1 MHERLAILRL
11 FSLGRACLN
20 YPNEGEWLAAS
31 CLGRQRESGPARRYR
46 RRVGGGGIRRACQ
59 VKWSVPGPQTGR
71 VSLRTDTL
79 RPPGAVDL
87 LLFGL
92 SGKPVNPRLPW
103 TLAFSKLPFS
113 LNIDQALQGTLMSQY
128 HSISLSNLS
137 WVRAIWMMLFWI
149 IEKASRVDYC
159 VTLSDTARAADY
171 LKITVFGWTFSDLFI
186 ILEDG
191 KQRTQMK
198 ASPSPNDYQ
207 LPILINCTFTEQ
219 ESQVQVM
226 AT

>member
-1 MHERLAILRL
+1 
-11 FSLGRACLN
+11 
-20 YPNEGEWLAAS
+20 
-31 CLGRQRESGPARRYR
+31 
-46 RRVGGGGIRRACQ
+46 
-59 VKWSVPGPQTGR
+59 
-71 VSLRTDTL
+71 
-79 RPPGAVDL
+79 
-87 LLFGL
+87 
-92 SGKPVNPRLPW
+92 
-103 TLAFSKLPFS
+103 
-113 LNIDQALQGTLMSQY
+113 
-128 HSISLSNLS
+128 
-137 WVRAIWMMLFWI
+137 MLFWI